1 MYFSDSQ
8 PDHFTD
14 LASRLRDL
22 VRLLLADCPQQT
34 PVKVLGTDWLEQ
46 APARQLY
53 LLEQGRVRLQ
63 HQGKTVLV
71 YEPGDLLG
79 LSRSLKLPE
88 GKLVADDQASLIP
101 VNRDDLMAQANRSED
116 MQRHWALY
124 LIAQTTLYREAL
136 SLEKRSQIQPS
147 TGFLSFGPGETII
160 AQGDKAD
167 CVYTLLEG
175 SAHATRDGVRVGEIH
190 TDEMFGALAV
200 FTRQP
205 RNASV
210 IADSHCSVMAVRK
223 EDFIDLVEQQPQIGI
238 TLIEEMAAII
248 NQLNR
253 QIASTD

>member
-1 MYFSDSQ
+1 MHFSDSQ
-8 PDHFTD
+8 PDPLTD
-14 LASRLRDL
+14 LANRLRDL
-22 VRLLLADCPQQT
+22 TRLLLADCPKQAPISVQ
-34 PVKVLGTDWLEQ
+34 GSDWLDQ
-46 APARQLY
+46 APARQLF
-53 LLEQGRVRLQ
+53 LLDQGRVKLQ

-71 YEPGDLLG
+71 YEPGELLG
-79 LSRSLKLPE
+79 LARSLKLPE
-88 GKLVADDQASLIP
+88 GKLVAEGTVTLIP
-101 VNRDDLMAQANRSED
+101 LSRDDLMAQANRSEE

-124 LIAQTTLYREAL
+124 LISLATLFRQAL

-147 TGFLSFGPGETII
+147 TGFLSFAPGDTII

-167 CVYTLLEG
+167 CVYTLLDG
-175 SAHATRDGVRVGEIH
+175 SAYATRDGVRVGDIH

-248 NQLNR
+248 NQLNQ
-253 QIASTD
+253 QIAGSD